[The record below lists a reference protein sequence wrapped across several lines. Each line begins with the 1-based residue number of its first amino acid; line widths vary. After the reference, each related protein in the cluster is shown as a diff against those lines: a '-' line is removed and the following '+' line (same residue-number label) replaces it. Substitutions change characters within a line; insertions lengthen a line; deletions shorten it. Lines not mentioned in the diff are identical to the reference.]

1 MASSFRRLL
10 RSGQALLFGYFFV
23 VIVVASILLRLPF
36 AWPGEGGIPFI
47 DALFTAVSA
56 ACVTGLITVNTADF
70 TLFGQIVILATIQAG
85 GLGIIAITTL
95 YLARPG
101 ARISLESRKLI
112 REYYVEAVE
121 FDPRGILRSVLLVT
135 FAIELVGAA
144 ILVLLFRSLDVPGAV
159 FAGIFHAISAFC
171 NAGFSL
177 FRDSLEGFSGAVGVN
192 LTVMLLVLV
201 GGLGFVV
208 VHDVYDWFTRQR
220 HRLSL
225 HSGVVLSTAFVLVV
239 VGTLFYLLF
248 GFHEDDAS
256 WGTRILQALFQS
268 VTTRTAGFN
277 TLPQDTLSQ
286 PAYLQTL
293 GLMFVGGGPG
303 STAGGIKVSVF
314 ALVVVAAL
322 GGTNRFG
329 ETRIGRRRVPM
340 EVLTNAYGFVVKALL
355 IVLAATAAL
364 MITESFGAGAG
375 AGPAAG
381 AASEGAAAR
390 RGPSASA
397 LVFEVFSAFG
407 TVGLSQGITADLT
420 GPSKIVII
428 LTMLAGR
435 LGLISIAMPRF
446 RQERRR
452 LLEYPRERI
461 LIG

>member
-1 MASSFRRLL
+1 MVSSFRRLL

-23 VIVVASILLRLPF
+23 VIAVASVLLRLPY
-36 AWPGEGGIPFI
+36 AWPEPGGIAYL

-101 ARISLESRKLI
+101 ARMSLKSRKLI

-135 FAIELVGAA
+135 FAIEAVGAVV
-144 ILVLLFRSLDVPGAV
+144 LVLLFRSLDVPGAT
-159 FAGIFHAISAFC
+159 FAGIFHAVSAFC

-192 LTVMLLVLV
+192 LTVMLLIVV

-208 VHDVYDWFTRQR
+208 VHDVYDWFTKRR

-225 HSGVVLSTAFVLVV
+225 HSGVVLSTAVVLVV
-239 VGTLFYLLF
+239 LGALFYLLF
-248 GFHEDDAS
+248 GFHEEGAS
-256 WGTRILQALFQS
+256 WGTRVLQALFQS

-277 TLPQDTLSQ
+277 TLPQNTLSQ

-293 GLMFVGGGPG
+293 GLMFVGGAPG

-314 ALVVVAAL
+314 ALVVIAAL
-322 GGTNRFG
+322 GGTNRDG

-340 EVLTNAYGFVVKALL
+340 EVLANAYGFVVKALL

-364 MITESFGAGAG
+364 MITEGLGARSDA
-375 AGPAAG
+375 AAAG
-381 AASEGAAAR
+381 TVAA
-390 RGPSASA
+390 RGPS
-397 LVFEVFSAFG
+397 
-407 TVGLSQGITADLT
+407 
-420 GPSKIVII
+420 
-428 LTMLAGR
+428 
-435 LGLISIAMPRF
+435 
-446 RQERRR
+446 
-452 LLEYPRERI
+452 
-461 LIG
+461 